1 MKKILLIFFFVIFMN
16 TPGHTTER
24 IEVFVSI
31 APIKWLVEKV
41 GQERVVTR
49 SLVATGQEPHSFDP
63 TPKQIAR
70 LSRAKIWFTTDLE
83 FEQQLHAKIA
93 NINKALNIIDIT
105 DNVTKLPMTAGEHH
119 GEHTDDEQTGHGHE
133 DANHHGNNDEAEHGH
148 EDAHHHGHD
157 DGKTEEHHHNA
168 HHEHGEY
175 DPHVWLSPLNLQI
188 MADEI
193 ARALAAIDNEAAAF
207 YQNNAQALHEELSGV
222 HARVTTLLR
231 PYAGT
236 PFYVYHPSFGY
247 FADTYGLEQRAVEV
261 EGKAPTPRQ
270 LKQLI
275 AQAKQQNMRVIFV
288 QPQFDPKSANAI
300 AQAINGNVVP
310 LDPLHEEVTEN
321 LMTMAEKIS
330 SAMAK

>member
-1 MKKILLIFFFVIFMN
+1 MKKILLILIATIFMS

-70 LSRAKIWFTTDLE
+70 LSKAKIWFTTDLE

-93 NINKALNIIDIT
+93 NISKSLNIIDIT
-105 DNVTKLPMTAGEHH
+105 DNVTKVPMTAGEHH
-119 GEHTDDEQTGHGHE
+119 AEHADDKQTG
-133 DANHHGNNDEAEHGH
+133 HGH

-193 ARALAAIDNEAAAF
+193 AQALASIDNEAAAF